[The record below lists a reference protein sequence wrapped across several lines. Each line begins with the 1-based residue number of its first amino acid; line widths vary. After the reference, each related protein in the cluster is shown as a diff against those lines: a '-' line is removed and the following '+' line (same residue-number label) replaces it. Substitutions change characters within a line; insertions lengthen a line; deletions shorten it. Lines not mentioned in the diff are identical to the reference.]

1 MRALLEFSFSAF
13 LRSPVAVIV
22 FLLAL
27 TQVVSGCA
35 VESVRDHASSQVEAL
50 DQKLTRNQSTKA
62 EVLLFLG
69 EPDGAGEALFPST
82 SEMREIWYYETHASS
97 LMNATM
103 KVLLVYFRDDLY
115 DGYMWFEND
124 AKISF
129 E

>member
-1 MRALLEFSFSAF
+1 MRVLLDVSFSASS
-13 LRSPVAVIV
+13 RSPVVIIV

-27 TQVVSGCA
+27 TPVLSGCA
-35 VESVRDHASSQVEAL
+35 VESVRDHASSQVDVL

-97 LMNATM
+97 LIRAKM
-103 KVLLVYFRDDLY
+103 KILLVYFRGNFY

-124 AKISF
+124 AKITF